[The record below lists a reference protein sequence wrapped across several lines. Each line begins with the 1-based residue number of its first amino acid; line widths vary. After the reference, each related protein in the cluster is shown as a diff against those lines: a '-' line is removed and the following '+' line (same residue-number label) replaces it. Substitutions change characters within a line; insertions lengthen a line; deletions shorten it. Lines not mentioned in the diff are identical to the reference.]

1 MITHMEKHQRVAAYG
16 VAIHDSQVL
25 LTRIARTEVLGETG
39 LWMLPGGGIEHG
51 EHPEEAVIR
60 ELAEETGYTVRV
72 DRLLHAGSDHRQLD
86 FPDLSV
92 DWHCV
97 YLAYAVT
104 ITVGQPRDELDGTMS
119 TPTWFPLNDLPTMLP
134 ASRAILDQALADS

>member
-1 MITHMEKHQRVAAYG
+1 MEKHQRTAAYG
-16 VAIHDSQVL
+16 IAIRDNHVL

-60 ELAEETGYTVRV
+60 ELAEETGYTVTV

-86 FPDLSV
+86 FPDTSV
-92 DWHCV
+92 DWHNV
-97 YLAYAVT
+97 YLTYAVT
-104 ITVGQPRDELDGTMS
+104 ITGGQPSDEADGTMT
-119 TPTWFPLNDLPTMLP
+119 TPTWFPLDGLPEMLP
-134 ASRAILDQALADS
+134 ASRAILNRVLTDG